1 MRYITDGIEKIPH
14 PEEAAGRP
22 SRRARRADPAD
33 IPDWSQGD
41 RKMTHNR
48 IVTRDEWLA
57 ARKAHLKKEK
67 ELTRLRDQLSA
78 ERREL
83 PWVKIDKSYVFEGPN
98 GTETLSDLFGGRS
111 QMIIKHFMLGPGWK
125 EGCVG
130 CSFEVDHIDGAL
142 VHLEH
147 HDVSYVVVSR
157 ASLPEIEV
165 FKRRMGWRFKW
176 VSSYGSDFNY
186 DFHVSLKPEEIEK
199 GEAYYNYEI
208 RKVGIDELS
217 GRSVFYK
224 DMNGDIFHTYSSY
237 GRGGDLMLGTYNI
250 LDLMP
255 KGRNETGPNYNLTD
269 WVRHHDRY
277 DGGGRVAPTGRYV
290 PANGSTE
297 TGS

>member
-1 MRYITDGIEKIPH
+1 M
-14 PEEAAGRP
+14 
-22 SRRARRADPAD
+22 
-33 IPDWSQGD
+33 
-41 RKMTHNR
+41 MHNR

-57 ARKAHLKKEK
+57 ARKAHLVREK
-67 ELTRLRDQLSA
+67 ELTRRRDQLSA

-83 PWVKIDKSYVFEGPN
+83 PWVKIEKPYVFEGPA
-98 GTETLSDLFGGRS
+98 GKETLADLFDRRS
-111 QMIIKHFMLGPGWK
+111 QLIIKHFMLGPGWQ

-130 CSFEVDHIDGAL
+130 CSFEVDHIEGAL

-157 ASLPEIEV
+157 APLPEIEA
-165 FKRRMGWRFKW
+165 FKKRMGWRFKW

-186 DFHVSLKPEEIEK
+186 DFHVSFEPDEIQK
-199 GEAYYNYEI
+199 GEVYYNYEM
-208 RKVGIDELS
+208 RKVGIEELS

-224 DMNGDIFHTYSSY
+224 DANGDVFHTYSSY

-255 KGRNETGPNYNLTD
+255 KGRNETGPNHNLTD

-277 DGGGRVAPTGRYV
+277 DDGGFVDPTGRYV
-290 PANGSTE
+290 PGL
-297 TGS
+297 G